1 MAETQDQPHQTYK
14 YEIAVVVINFNSS
27 AYTIDCVNSL
37 LKKTDP
43 ALGLQIVMV
52 DNASKYED
60 YSKLKDFHSGLGENI
75 SLVRSRIN
83 TGFGGGNM
91 IGMNA
96 CNANYIA
103 FVNNDTILENDC
115 LSILRE
121 FMISNP
127 EAGICGPQGFKEDNT
142 LLPTIDHFA
151 SVKREIFGRKALE
164 KINPKKYPKRKKE
177 YDHPVRAEFIAGS
190 FMFFRTADFNAIGG
204 FDTNI
209 FLYYEETDLCKRLL
223 KLNKFAYLVPAA
235 RFMHYHGASTE
246 KSLTI
251 KTELKLS
258 LLYVINKHYGFFH
271 FWTLLIYFQ
280 IRYFFSSL
288 VKPRYFRLWIVFLK
302 QARMSSSMKHQ
313 QKIHPL

>member
-1 MAETQDQPHQTYK
+1 MAENQDHSLPVYK
-14 YEIAVVVINFNSS
+14 YEIAAVVINYNSS
-27 AYTIDCVNSL
+27 TYTIDCVNSL
-37 LKKTDP
+37 LEKTDP
-43 ALGLQIVMV
+43 SISLQIVIV
-52 DNASKYED
+52 DNASQYED
-60 YSKLKDFHSGLGENI
+60 YLKLKDFHSGLGNNI
-75 SLVRSRIN
+75 LLIRSRIN

-91 IGMNA
+91 IGNNA
-96 CNANYIA
+96 CSARFIA

-121 FMISNP
+121 FMIANP
-127 EAGICGPQGFKEDNT
+127 EAGVCGPQGFKEDNT

-151 SVKREIFGRKALE
+151 SVKREIFGRKLLE

-177 YDHPVRAEFIAGS
+177 YDQPVRSEFIAGS
-190 FMFFRTADFNAIGG
+190 FMFFRTGDFNEIGG

-223 KLNKFAYLVPAA
+223 KLNKYAFLVPSA
-235 RFMHYHGASTE
+235 RFLHYHGASTE
-246 KSLTI
+246 KSLLI

-271 FWTLLIYFQ
+271 FWSLLLYFQ

-288 VKPRYFRLWIVFLK
+288 VKPRYFSLWLVFMK

-313 QKIHPL
+313 QKIHPV

>member
-1 MAETQDQPHQTYK
+1 M
-14 YEIAVVVINFNSS
+14 AVVVINYNSS
-27 AYTIDCVNSL
+27 NYTIDCVNSL
-37 LKKTDP
+37 LEKTSP
-43 ALGLQIVMV
+43 AVSLQIVIV
-52 DNASKYED
+52 DNASQYTD
-60 YSKLKDFHSGLGENI
+60 YIKLADYHRGLENNVK
-75 SLVRSRIN
+75 LLRSRIN

-91 IGMNA
+91 IG
-96 CNANYIA
+96 ANLCDAKYIA

-115 LSILRE
+115 LSILRD
-121 FMISNP
+121 FMIENP

-151 SVKREIFGRKALE
+151 SVKREIFGRKFLE
-164 KINPKKYPKRKKE
+164 KINSKKYPTRKKE
-177 YDHPVRAEFIAGS
+177 YDHPVRSQFIAGS
-190 FMFFRTADFNAIGG
+190 FMFFRTEDFNEIGG

-223 KLNKFAYLVPAA
+223 NLKKYAYLVPAA

-251 KTELKLS
+251 KKELKLS

-288 VKPRYFRLWIVFLK
+288 VKPRYFPLWIVFMK

-313 QKIHPL
+313 QKIHSQ